1 MISFVLSENIGS
13 GHGSGSRLPVVTT
26 MTFLVTFIFFALG
39 PSVELLMRVTASVE
53 TLVGVGL

>member
-1 MISFVLSENIGS
+1 MTV
-13 GHGSGSRLPVVTT
+13 
-26 MTFLVTFIFFALG
+26 TFLVTFVFFALG

>member
-26 MTFLVTFIFFALG
+26 VTFLVTFVFFALG
-39 PSVELLMRVTASVE
+39 PSVELLMRVTASE